1 MSFNYKKYI
10 KNNHLLENITPI
22 NEKKTPIKESNDD
35 LKWLIMGD
43 IEKLLRDFQKYQ
55 KIENPNKRQTQYLK
69 SQIANLS
76 NMINQLN

>member
-10 KNNHLLENITPI
+10 KNNPLLENITPI

>member
-10 KNNHLLENITPI
+10 KNNPLLENITPI

-69 SQIANLS
+69 SQIVNLS